1 MSAGDEW
8 EKFLSPEVTRD
19 RLISVS
25 MYITTFE
32 LLKESIIGR
41 IRDFYS
47 IGFNENDPV
56 ANPDYQ
62 KRVLSRNKSTL
73 YASLEWLIES
83 EAIEKSDIEIFER
96 LKDVRNK
103 LAHELPSLVIGG
115 EELQLIGHFHEAFS
129 LLRKI
134 EVWWVVNVEIATNP
148 DYDGQEVEESGIV
161 PGPVLML
168 QLMLEVV
175 SGNAEYLNHYRKAT
189 LGAKF
194 KV

>member
-8 EKFLSPEVTRD
+8 EKFPSPEVTRD

-129 LLRKI
+129 PSKDRSL
-134 EVWWVVNVEIATNP
+134 VG
-148 DYDGQEVEESGIV
+148 GQRR
-161 PGPVLML
+161 
-168 QLMLEVV
+168 
-175 SGNAEYLNHYRKAT
+175 NCH
-189 LGAKF
+189 
-194 KV
+194 